1 MYHYS
6 WVQLAQGAVHA
17 IEGLGLSHHDA
28 VTMLSSWCVCIF
40 LLGLGLIG
48 RLGLNKAIARG
59 GTAQFHA
66 DRTLSFRNMWE
77 LYTGAIFDLTKSVL
91 PDKDARIHFWLIGG
105 LFIYILTCNLLTV
118 MPGGL
123 PPTDNISNNAAMAL
137 TVFIVFNVAG
147 VARNG
152 MAYFTHMAGPVWW
165 LMPGLF
171 LIEIIGV
178 VVRPA
183 SLSLRLMGNIFG
195 DHTVFGIM
203 SDLVPLVVPSIFLGL
218 GIFVS
223 LLQAFVFTLL
233 SAIYIS
239 LSVAAHDDH

>member
-6 WVQLAQGAVHA
+6 WVQLADGLVHA

-28 VTMLSSWCVCIF
+28 VTMLSTWVVCFF
-40 LLGLGLIG
+40 LIGLALLG
-48 RLGLNKAIARG
+48 RLGLNKARAKG
-59 GTAQFHA
+59 GTAQFQA
-66 DRTLSFRNMWE
+66 DRTLTMRNFWE
-77 LYTGAIFDLTKSVL
+77 MYTSALFNLSRTVL
-91 PDKDARIHFWLIGG
+91 SDKDSRTHFWLIGG
-105 LFIYILTCNLLTV
+105 LFAYILSSNLLSV

-137 TVFIVFNVAG
+137 TVFVVFNVAG

-152 MAYFTHMAGPVWW
+152 MGYFKHMAGPVWW

-171 LIEIIGV
+171 LFELIGV

-183 SLSLRLMGNIFG
+183 SLSLRLMGNITG

-203 SDLVPLVVPSIFLGL
+203 SDLVPLVIPCIFLSL
-218 GIFVS
+218 GMFVS
-223 LLQAFVFTLL
+223 FLQAFVFTLL
-233 SAIYIS
+233 SVIYIG
-239 LSVAAHDDH
+239 LSVAHDDDH